1 MSLSTV
7 LIDLLTLL
15 TPTGRELAHR
25 RRRADAAATIAAE
38 RIEMARLL
46 TGIAGC
52 QLRHFELDCRS
63 SSRHPDLRA
72 GEADLRE
79 ALNDIMRD
87 EVYRFW
93 KRTEEPC

>member
-1 MSLSTV
+1 MRLSTA
-7 LIDLLTLL
+7 LLDLLSLL

-63 SSRHPDLRA
+63 GHRHPALA
-72 GEADLRE
+72 ANEADLRDG
-79 ALNDIMRD
+79 LNDIMRD